1 MGLLF
6 PIGLI
11 FLALAIPI
19 IIFYLLKVK
28 REDLAVS
35 SSFLWRKVIE
45 DKQAN
50 APWQKLQKNWLLLL
64 QLLLLILF
72 VFILSRPF
80 FTSEARAAGNIVV
93 LLDASAGMQAT
104 DIAPNRFEKGKEEV
118 RSLIEG
124 MGNND
129 KMTLVLMRSYPEVL
143 VSSSSN
149 KGDLRAAL
157 EKAKVT
163 SEPVN
168 ARGAVTLAAANA
180 DRNPGTTVVVV
191 SNGSFARDDTLPP
204 LRAKVSYV
212 KIGTSNENQA
222 ITALRV
228 RESGVSPQLYI
239 GLHNYAADAAKV
251 SLEVTINNKP
261 FENPRE
267 VDLAAGGKVDLTLVN
282 LPTDSRLITA
292 KITPVGG
299 GKDYLSVDNQAWTVR
314 GAATPQRIL
323 VVTTGNTFL
332 ETVLKLLPNY
342 KIFQTDPTEFPN
354 LKDRNNY
361 DLYIFDKYSPDVLP
375 AQGGIFM
382 IDPTNSAL
390 FPVSATVNTP
400 VITNFDKNDPILR
413 YTEPNIISIAQVNQ
427 YEVPT
432 WARVVASDA
441 NKVPLI
447 IAGERQ
453 GQRVVVMGFN
463 LNNSDLAVSYQFP
476 ILLTNVLG
484 WLQPLGAVGTV
495 TEVNPGEPVSFS
507 IGTTNEQIT
516 VQPPRGGA
524 TILKPTNNVAAYTE
538 TFETGVYSVTRRLQA
553 TPVAGTAGR
562 PTILNDNFVVNLFS
576 ESASKIEP
584 LDELGLQGIVNP
596 GQTTSSV
603 KTEQEFWQYI
613 ALVALVLLLLEWYI
627 FYKGFRLPF
636 GKRGEK
642 STTLK
647 TKGRVG

>member
-19 IIFYLLKVK
+19 ILFYLLKVK

-64 QLLLLILF
+64 QLLLLILL

-80 FTSEARAAGNIVV
+80 FTSEAKAAGNIVV

-104 DIAPNRFEKGKEEV
+104 DVAPNRFSKAKDEV
-118 RSLIEG
+118 KTLIDG

-204 LRAKVSYV
+204 LRAKVSYLKV
-212 KIGTSNENQA
+212 GTNNENQA

-228 RESGVSPQLYI
+228 RESGVSPQLYV
-239 GLHNYAADAAKV
+239 GLHNYALTPAKV
-251 SLEVTINNKP
+251 SLQTTINNKV
-261 FENPRE
+261 FDTRE
-267 VDLAAGGKVDLTLVN
+267 VEITANGKIDLTLTN
-282 LPTDSRLITA
+282 LPGDSRLINA
-292 KITPVGG
+292 KISPVGNA
-299 GKDYLSVDNQAWTVR
+299 KDFLTVDNQAWTVR
-314 GAATPQRIL
+314 GAATPQRVL
-323 VVTTGNTFL
+323 VVTSGNTFL

-342 KIFQTDPTEFPN
+342 KIFQVEPSDFATLRD
-354 LKDRNNY
+354 KNNY
-361 DLYIFDKYSPDVLP
+361 DLYIFDKFSPDVLP
-375 AQGGIFM
+375 AQGGVFM
-382 IDPTNSAL
+382 IDPTNSSL
-390 FPVSATVNTP
+390 FPVTASVNTP
-400 VITNFDKNDPILR
+400 VITEYDKNDPILR
-413 YTEPNIISIAQVNQ
+413 YTEPNNISIAQVNQ
-427 YEVPT
+427 YEIPT

-441 NKVPLI
+441 NKVPVI

-453 GQRVVVMGFN
+453 GQRVVVIGFN
-463 LNNSDLAVSYQFP
+463 LNNSDLAVSFQFP
-476 ILLTNVLG
+476 ILLTNILG

-507 IGTTNEQIT
+507 IGTANEQIT
-516 VQPPRGGA
+516 VQPPAGGA
-524 TILKPTNNVAAYTE
+524 QILKPTNNVAAYTE

-576 ESASKIEP
+576 ETASKIEP
-584 LDELGLQGIVNP
+584 LDELGLQGIANP
-596 GQTTSSV
+596 GQTTTSV

-613 ALVALVLLLLEWYI
+613 AIAALVLLLVEWYI

-636 GKRGEK
+636 GGRGEK

-647 TKGRVG
+647 AKGKAG

>member
-6 PIGLI
+6 PIGLV
-11 FLALAIPI
+11 FLALSIPI

-64 QLLLLILF
+64 QLLLLILL

-93 LLDASAGMQAT
+93 LMDASAGMQAT
-104 DIAPNRFEKGKEEV
+104 DVAPNRFSKAKDEV
-118 RSLIEG
+118 RSLIDG

-129 KMTLVLMRSYPEVL
+129 KMTLVAMRSYPEVL

-149 KGDLRAAL
+149 KGDLRNAL
-157 EKAKVT
+157 EKVKVT

-168 ARGAVTLAAANA
+168 ARGAITLAAANA

-212 KIGTSNENQA
+212 KIGANNENQA

-228 RESGVSPQLYI
+228 REAGVSPQLYV
-239 GLHNYAADAAKV
+239 GLHNYALNPAKV
-251 SLEVTINNKP
+251 SLQTSINNKV
-261 FENPRE
+261 FDTRE
-267 VDLAAGGKVDLTLVN
+267 VDIAASGKIDLTLTN
-282 LPTDSRLITA
+282 LPSDSRLITA
-292 KITPVGG
+292 KLTTVGD
-299 GKDYLSVDNQAWTVR
+299 GKDFLAVDNQAWTVR
-314 GAATPQRIL
+314 SAATPQRIL

-342 KIFQTDPTEFPN
+342 RIFTSDPADYAT
-354 LKDRNNY
+354 LKDKNSY
-361 DLYIFDKYSPDVLP
+361 DIYIFDKFSPDVLP
-375 AQGGIFM
+375 AQGGVFM
-382 IDPTNSAL
+382 IDPTNSSL
-390 FPVSATVNTP
+390 FPVTSTVNAP

-413 YTEPNIISIAQVNQ
+413 YTEPNIISIAQTNQ

-441 NKVPLI
+441 NKNPVI

-453 GQRVVVMGFN
+453 GQRVVLVGFN

-476 ILLTNVLG
+476 ILLTNIMG

-507 IGTTNEQIT
+507 LGTANEQIT
-516 VQPPRGGA
+516 VQSPVGGA
-524 TILKPTNNVAAYTE
+524 LVLKPTNNVAAYTE
-538 TFETGVYSVTRRLQA
+538 TFVTGVYSVTRRLQA
-553 TPVAGTAGR
+553 TPVANSQGR
-562 PTILNDNFVVNLFS
+562 PNILNDNFVVNLFS
-576 ESASKIEP
+576 ESASRIEP

-613 ALVALVLLLLEWYI
+613 ALAALILLFLEWYI
-627 FYKGFRLPF
+627 FYRGFRLPI

-647 TKGRVG
+647 PKGRAG